1 MANICSC
8 NLHIEGNKETIAS
21 LTKKITDQNDQ
32 LIELFYWF
40 EKAKNDYG
48 MWEDTFTPEPE
59 SINLSFGCK
68 WAFPCDE
75 FENLVKEYPS
85 LEFSGSFEESG
96 CEVYGKVSASEGI
109 AFFTNMTPLD
119 YFTEFNED
127 FATERNYIEKLSY
140 KEFLKYTLDNNKDE
154 NDLDWL
160 WCYLEPFIIDRIER
174 KDLPLFIDREW
185 HSEEDTEK
193 FTTKL
198 KGE

>member
-8 NLHIEGNKETIAS
+8 YLHIEGNKDIIAS
-21 LTKKITDQNDQ
+21 LTKKITDQDKE
-32 LIELFYWF
+32 LIELFDWL
-40 EKAKNDYG
+40 EKAENDWG

-68 WAFPCDE
+68 WGFPCNE
-75 FENLVKEYPS
+75 FENLVAEYPS
-85 LEFSGSFEESG
+85 LEFSGNYEESG
-96 CEVYGKVSASEGI
+96 CEVYGKVSASNGV
-109 AFFTNMTPLD
+109 AFFTDMEPLG

-127 FATERNYIEKLSY
+127 FAAEREDIEKLPY
-140 KEFLKYTLDNNKDE
+140 DKFLQYVIDDE
-154 NDLDWL
+154 DTADLDWL
-160 WCYLEPFIIDRIER
+160 WCYLDPLIIDRIKR
-174 KDLPLFIDREW
+174 KDLPLFIDKEW